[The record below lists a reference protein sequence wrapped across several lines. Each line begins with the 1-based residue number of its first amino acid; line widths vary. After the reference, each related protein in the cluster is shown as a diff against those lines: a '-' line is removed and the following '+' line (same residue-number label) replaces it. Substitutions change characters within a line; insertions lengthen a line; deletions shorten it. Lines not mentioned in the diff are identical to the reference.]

1 MSKNNEK
8 IIKDYF
14 IPNKTR
20 QDLKKHKSNGKCL
33 TIEIPKN
40 ETKDYYP
47 KYAQNKTINFCRS
60 YNNFYAFK
68 FNLDKINNNNKSVKG
83 NNEMK
88 KINYVPKINRRK
100 RNLNKF
106 ININR
111 DEDTKKKA
119 EMENKTQIQMNKYN
133 INNKSYSNFN
143 SFYKRRKKR
152 YLSSDINDQKN
163 YNNYYYI
170 TDSNNNSES
179 NIFLKKMNRS
189 STNNNYY
196 NEKMDKSLPIHV
208 CQTCFDKEML
218 EEQRPYIPIDNR
230 KEKLREQFIKQNPFI
245 FIDKMNEFEKRRIQQ
260 KVDNMSKIQRSV
272 IPTYELEVNK
282 PRNLKKEKLQL
293 INEYSLNPLCLDHGK
308 DPKYVKYKANFDSKE
323 KFIQNN
329 PDIYP
334 GLVQRK
340 AFKDYYEKCMYQVPT
355 EEENYSMNPKFKEH
369 HIKVLKMQIDNKKKK
384 ESEYLRKTR
393 TAEFFANKVFDE
405 YKRQERLKGLK
416 KISQSLQIFN
426 IDNKKLDEY
435 KKSVKDFKQREEEK
449 FGNKLVL
456 MKDQENEEYILRNK
470 KEKFMDS
477 ELYQKMFEDM
487 NKKNEVKLKKKKEE
501 KLKWN
506 NYLNKYSMRYGY
518 KNRYNN
524 CDRCNKPM
532 QKNQKLKKYPPPK
545 ESVVNV
551 NF

>member
-1 MSKNNEK
+1 MSKNNENL
-8 IIKDYF
+8 INDYF
-14 IPNKTR
+14 IPNKKR
-20 QDLKKHKSNGKCL
+20 HDLKKTKSNGRCL
-33 TIEIPKN
+33 TIEIPN
-40 ETKDYYP
+40 AESKDYYP
-47 KYAQNKTINFCRS
+47 KHENNKTINFCRS

-68 FNLDKINNNNKSVKG
+68 FNLDKINNDNNRSVRG
-83 NNEMK
+83 NNENK
-88 KINYVPKINRRK
+88 KISFVPKIHRRK

-111 DEDTKKKA
+111 DEDNKKKI
-119 EMENKTQIQMNKYN
+119 EMENKTQMNKFN

-143 SFYKRRKKR
+143 SFCKRKKK
-152 YLSSDINDQKN
+152 YLSTDTKDQKN
-163 YNNYYYI
+163 YNQLYNI
-170 TDSNNNSES
+170 TDNSNSES
-179 NIFLKKMNRS
+179 NPFLKKMNRS
-189 STNNNYY
+189 STNKNYY
-196 NEKMDKSLPIHV
+196 NEKINKSLPIHV

-218 EEQRPYIPIDNR
+218 EEVRPFIPVDKR

-245 FIDKMNEFEKRRIQQ
+245 FQDKMNNFEKRRIQQ
-260 KVDNMSKIQRSV
+260 KVENMTNIQRSV

-340 AFKDYYEKCMYQVPT
+340 AFKDYYEKCMLQVPT
-355 EEENYSMNPKFKEH
+355 EEENYSLNPKFKEN
-369 HIKVLKMQIDNKKKK
+369 HIRVLKMQIDNKKKK
-384 ESEYLRKTR
+384 ENEYLKKTR
-393 TAEFFANKVFDE
+393 TAELFANKVFDE
-405 YKRQERLKGLK
+405 YKSQERLKGLK

-426 IDNKKLDEY
+426 IDNKKLDDY
-435 KKSVKDFKQREEEK
+435 KKSVKEFKQKQEK
-449 FGNKLVL
+449 KLGNKLVL
-456 MKDQENEEYILRNK
+456 MKDQENEEYVLRIK

-487 NKKNEVKLKKKKEE
+487 NKKNEVKLKNKKEE
-501 KLKWN
+501 KLQWH
-506 NYLNKYSMRYGY
+506 NYMNKYSMRYGY

-524 CDRCNKPM
+524 CDRCNKPI
-532 QKNQKLKKYPPPK
+532 QKNQKLKKYPPP
-545 ESVVNV
+545 EEDIVNV
-551 NF
+551 

>member
-1 MSKNNEK
+1 MSKNNENL
-8 IIKDYF
+8 INDYF
-14 IPNKTR
+14 IPNKKR
-20 QDLKKHKSNGKCL
+20 HDLKKTKSNGRCL
-33 TIEIPKN
+33 TIEIPN
-40 ETKDYYP
+40 AESKDYYP
-47 KYAQNKTINFCRS
+47 KHENNKTINFCRS

-68 FNLDKINNNNKSVKG
+68 FNLDKINNDNNRSVRG
-83 NNEMK
+83 NNENK
-88 KINYVPKINRRK
+88 KISFVPKIHRRK

-111 DEDTKKKA
+111 DEDNKKKI
-119 EMENKTQIQMNKYN
+119 EMENKTQMNKFN

-143 SFYKRRKKR
+143 SLCKRKKK
-152 YLSSDINDQKN
+152 YLSTDTKDQKN
-163 YNNYYYI
+163 YNQLYNI
-170 TDSNNNSES
+170 TDNSNSES
-179 NIFLKKMNRS
+179 NPFLKKMNRS
-189 STNNNYY
+189 STNKNYY
-196 NEKMDKSLPIHV
+196 NEKINKSLPIHV

-218 EEQRPYIPIDNR
+218 EEVRPFIPVDKR

-245 FIDKMNEFEKRRIQQ
+245 FQDKMNNFEKRRIQQ
-260 KVDNMSKIQRSV
+260 KVENMTNIQRSV

-340 AFKDYYEKCMYQVPT
+340 AFKDYYEKCMLQVPT
-355 EEENYSMNPKFKEH
+355 EEENYSLNPKFKEN
-369 HIKVLKMQIDNKKKK
+369 HIRVLKMQIDNKKKK
-384 ESEYLRKTR
+384 ENEYLKKTR
-393 TAEFFANKVFDE
+393 TAELFANKVFDE
-405 YKRQERLKGLK
+405 YKSQERLKGLK

-426 IDNKKLDEY
+426 IDNKKLDDY
-435 KKSVKDFKQREEEK
+435 KKSVKEFKQKQEK
-449 FGNKLVL
+449 KLGNKLVL
-456 MKDQENEEYILRNK
+456 MKDQENEEYVLRIK

-487 NKKNEVKLKKKKEE
+487 NKKNEVKLKNKKEE
-501 KLKWN
+501 KLQWH
-506 NYLNKYSMRYGY
+506 NYMNKYSMRYGY

-524 CDRCNKPM
+524 CDRCNKPI
-532 QKNQKLKKYPPPK
+532 QKNQKLKKYPPP
-545 ESVVNV
+545 EEDIVNV
-551 NF
+551 

>member
-8 IIKDYF
+8 KINDYF
-14 IPNKTR
+14 TPNKTR
-20 QDLKKHKSNGKCL
+20 QDFKKHKSNRRCL

-40 ETKDYYP
+40 ENKNYYP
-47 KYAQNKTINFCRS
+47 KYVDNKTINYSRS

-83 NNEMK
+83 NNENK
-88 KINYVPKINRRK
+88 KINFVPRINRRK

-111 DEDTKKKA
+111 EVDNKKKV
-119 EMENKTQIQMNKYN
+119 ETENKTQMNKYN

-152 YLSSDINDQKN
+152 YLSTDMENKKN
-163 YNNYYYI
+163 YNQYYYI
-170 TDSNNNSES
+170 TDNTNSEP
-179 NIFLKKMNRS
+179 NIFSKKMNRS
-189 STNNNYY
+189 STNKNYY
-196 NEKMDKSLPIHV
+196 EKMNKSLPIQV

-230 KEKLREQFIKQNPFI
+230 KEELREQFIKQNPFI
-245 FIDKMNEFEKRRIQQ
+245 FIDKMNQFEKRRIQQ
-260 KVDNMSKIQRSV
+260 KVDNMSNIQRSV
-272 IPTYELEVNK
+272 IPAYEYEVNK

-293 INEYSLNPLCLDHGK
+293 INEYSLNPLCLEHGK
-308 DPKYVKYKANFDSKE
+308 DPKFVKYKVNFDSKE

-334 GLVQRK
+334 GLGQRK
-340 AFKDYYEKCMYQVPT
+340 AFDDYYEKCMYQVPT
-355 EEENYSMNPKFKEH
+355 SEENYSLNPKFKEN
-369 HIKVLKMQIDNKKKK
+369 HIRVLKMQMDTKKKK
-384 ESEYLRKTR
+384 EIEYLKKTR
-393 TAEFFANKVFDE
+393 TAELFANKVFDE
-405 YKRQERLKGLK
+405 YKRQEKLKGLK
-416 KISQSLQIFN
+416 KISQSLQVFN

-435 KKSVKDFKQREEEK
+435 KKSVKEFKKKEEEK

-456 MKDQENEEYILRNK
+456 LKDKENEDYILRYK
-470 KEKFMDS
+470 KEKFMDT

-487 NKKNEVKLKKKKEE
+487 NKKNEVKLKNKNEE
-501 KLKWN
+501 KIKWN
-506 NYLNKYSMRYGY
+506 NYMSKYSMRYGY

-524 CDRCNKPM
+524 CDRCNKPV
-532 QKNQKLKKYPPPK
+532 QKNQKLKKYPPSK
-545 ESVVNV
+545 ENVVNV